1 MEFRHRM
8 ESNREIM
15 NRKFFN
21 KKLLITLFFL
31 LTAISLF
38 LSINALMESSK
49 ISQYNDLLF
58 LSNFSCVAI
67 LIGLIFKEMRDLL
80 KKAKKRVA
88 GSRITLKIVLT
99 FIVLSIL
106 PLTTI
111 YAFSIYF
118 INKSIESWFKVEIS
132 NSLENSV
139 ALSRESLDLNLKKLL
154 RDTKLM
160 VSELRPN
167 KKGQERIDLRSLRDP
182 SNFIS
187 SNKNLIRTENLQVLL
202 KKSDAEEIAVLDEKG
217 GVIASINKLGNLIPS
232 VPIESLLLQLNN
244 SQEYITLEPTTTDQL
259 FARVALKFKNG
270 QSENILHVLYRL
282 PSIVNF
288 LALTVEEGIA
298 KYNELAYLRTKLR
311 LSFTLTLTLVLLF
324 SVIGSIWAA
333 IFLSRLLTKPIADL
347 TQGTKT
353 IAAGNYATE
362 IERQSN
368 DDLGALVMSFN
379 EMTRQIAASTEKIKS
394 QRNYLNVLMRQLS
407 SGLLSISETGIC
419 LSVNSAIFNILGV
432 KENEVINKHINAV
445 EFSQNSITELFTKI
459 YNSTNSGETQWQFTT
474 SISNGNWKKEIL
486 CRGIRI
492 KAFEEHRAA
501 HLVNIEDITIILQA
515 QKEAAWSEVARRL
528 AHEIKNPLTPIK
540 LSAERMNI
548 KYGMSLLKPEQEKF
562 SKLTNTIIQ
571 QVDIIR
577 DMVDE
582 FSGYAGNASREKKQ
596 KLNLDQLIKNVI
608 ELFSDIEDV
617 NRIQFYSSSSKK
629 QVFGCNAS
637 LSRMLTNLIT
647 NALEASDKKN
657 KKKVDIV
664 SKSII
669 SSKNKRHIII
679 IKDYGNGISN
689 KMMYKIFDPYVTTK
703 SQGRGLGLPI
713 VKKIVEDH
721 NGSIKLRSDKRKGT
735 RVFVVLPQELKSAA
749 I

>member
-1 MEFRHRM
+1 
-8 ESNREIM
+8 M

-571 QVDIIR
+571 QVDIIK

>member
-1 MEFRHRM
+1 
-8 ESNREIM
+8 M

-571 QVDIIR
+571 QVDIIK

-657 KKKVDIV
+657 KKKVDIL

>member
-1 MEFRHRM
+1 
-8 ESNREIM
+8 M

-67 LIGLIFKEMRDLL
+67 LIGLIFKEMRDLI

-106 PLTTI
+106 PLATI

-187 SNKNLIRTENLQVLL
+187 SNRNLIRTENLQVLL
-202 KKSDAEEIAVLDEKG
+202 KKSDAEEIAILDEKG
-217 GVIASINKLGNLIPS
+217 GVIASINKLGNLIPK

-244 SQEYITLEPTTTDQL
+244 NQEYITLEPTRTDQL
-259 FARVALKFKNG
+259 FARVAIKFKNG

-333 IFLSRLLTKPIADL
+333 IFLSHLLTKPIADL

-362 IERQSN
+362 IKRQSN
-368 DDLGALVMSFN
+368 DDLGSLVMSFN

-394 QRNYLNVLMRQLS
+394 QRNYLNVLMKQLS
-407 SGLLSISETGIC
+407 SGLLSISEIGIC
-419 LSVNSAIFNILGV
+419 LSVNSAVFNILGV
-432 KENEVINKHINAV
+432 NENEVINKHINAL

-459 YNSTNSGETQWQFTT
+459 YDSTNSGKTQWQFTT

-571 QVDIIR
+571 QVDIIK

-582 FSGYAGNASREKKQ
+582 FSGYAGNASSEKKQ
-596 KLNLDQLIKNVI
+596 ELNLDQLIKNVI

-617 NRIQFYSSSSKK
+617 NRIQFYTSSSKK
-629 QVFGCNAS
+629 QIFGCNAS

-647 NALEASDKKN
+647 NALEASDQKN
-657 KKKVDIV
+657 KKNVDIL

-669 SSKNKRHIII
+669 SNKNKRHIII
-679 IKDYGNGISN
+679 IKDYGNGISS

-703 SQGRGLGLPI
+703 NQGRGLGLPI

>member
-1 MEFRHRM
+1 
-8 ESNREIM
+8 M

-571 QVDIIR
+571 QVDIIK

-657 KKKVDIV
+657 KKKVDIL

-669 SSKNKRHIII
+669 SNKNKRHIII

>member
-1 MEFRHRM
+1 
-8 ESNREIM
+8 M

-88 GSRITLKIVLT
+88 GSRITLKIGLT

-244 SQEYITLEPTTTDQL
+244 SQEYITLEPTTNDQL

-571 QVDIIR
+571 QVDIIK

>member
-1 MEFRHRM
+1 
-8 ESNREIM
+8 M

-333 IFLSRLLTKPIADL
+333 IFLSHLLTKPIADL

>member
-1 MEFRHRM
+1 
-8 ESNREIM
+8 
-15 NRKFFN
+15 
-21 KKLLITLFFL
+21 
-31 LTAISLF
+31 
-38 LSINALMESSK
+38 MESSK

-571 QVDIIR
+571 QVDIIK

>member
-1 MEFRHRM
+1 
-8 ESNREIM
+8 M

-657 KKKVDIV
+657 KKKVDIL

>member
-1 MEFRHRM
+1 
-8 ESNREIM
+8 
-15 NRKFFN
+15 
-21 KKLLITLFFL
+21 
-31 LTAISLF
+31 
-38 LSINALMESSK
+38 
-49 ISQYNDLLF
+49 
-58 LSNFSCVAI
+58 
-67 LIGLIFKEMRDLL
+67 
-80 KKAKKRVA
+80 
-88 GSRITLKIVLT
+88 
-99 FIVLSIL
+99 
-106 PLTTI
+106 
-111 YAFSIYF
+111 
-118 INKSIESWFKVEIS
+118 
-132 NSLENSV
+132 
-139 ALSRESLDLNLKKLL
+139 
-154 RDTKLM
+154 M

-333 IFLSRLLTKPIADL
+333 IFLSHLLTKPIADL

>member
-1 MEFRHRM
+1 
-8 ESNREIM
+8 M

-333 IFLSRLLTKPIADL
+333 IFLSHLLTKPIADL

-548 KYGMSLLKPEQEKF
+548 KYGTSLLKPEQEKF

-571 QVDIIR
+571 QVDIIK

-657 KKKVDIV
+657 KKKVDIL

-735 RVFVVLPQELKSAA
+735 RVFVVLPQEIKSAA

>member
-1 MEFRHRM
+1 
-8 ESNREIM
+8 M

-629 QVFGCNAS
+629 QVYGCNAS

-657 KKKVDIV
+657 KKKVDIL

>member
-1 MEFRHRM
+1 
-8 ESNREIM
+8 M

-571 QVDIIR
+571 QVDIIK

-669 SSKNKRHIII
+669 TSKNKRHIII